1 MHSLL
6 DQSMSTEDYKLLS
19 THTEIV
25 SVSPQVS
32 QMCVKITVTR
42 DVINAEVQVYTGS
55 YRKPRSKCRAEV
67 QMRAVAGSDVSSPP
81 GTSRCC

>member
-32 QMCVKITVTR
+32 QMCVKITLTR
-42 DVINAEVQVYTGS
+42 DVINTEVQVYTGS
-55 YRKPRSKCRAEV
+55 Y
-67 QMRAVAGSDVSSPP
+67 
-81 GTSRCC
+81 

>member
-55 YRKPRSKCRAEV
+55 Y
-67 QMRAVAGSDVSSPP
+67 
-81 GTSRCC
+81 